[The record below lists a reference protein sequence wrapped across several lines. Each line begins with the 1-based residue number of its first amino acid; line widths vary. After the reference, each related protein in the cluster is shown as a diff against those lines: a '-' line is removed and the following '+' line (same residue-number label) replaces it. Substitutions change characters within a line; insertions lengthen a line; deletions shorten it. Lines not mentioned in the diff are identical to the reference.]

1 MILNSTSNSSNNVY
15 YDYTD
20 NFPLS
25 YDNEEVINRT
35 YYDDYFLSVNQTF
48 NSTSTDFTLLSSILH
63 FSTPFSYI
71 FLILLVYFVLT
82 IVLLSFSLYK
92 QRQSDIENIYSDEFD
107 DNAEQN
113 KRLLRWK
120 QLLINRIDK
129 GDMEPLLKPETQ
141 SDSNHEKQL
150 QLISST
156 FPLEIV

>member
-1 MILNSTSNSSNNVY
+1 MILNSTPNSSNNIY
-15 YDYTD
+15 YDYIDT
-20 NFPLS
+20 FPLS
-25 YDNEEVINRT
+25 YDNEEVTNRT
-35 YYDDYFLSVNQTF
+35 YYDEYFLSVNQTF

-92 QRQSDIENIYSDEFD
+92 QRQSDIENVYSDEFD
-107 DNAEQN
+107 DNTDKNE
-113 KRLLRWK
+113 RLLRWK

-129 GDMEPLLKPETQ
+129 GDMEPLLKPETP
-141 SDSNHEKQL
+141 SNSNHEKQS

-156 FPLEIV
+156 FPSEIV